1 MTKSDNECV
10 FKSICITKPTHKHC
24 LKVNIN
30 GNLSNSSLFIS
41 EIYLYDTKWKHIIQ
55 HHKHLSSEFCL
66 DEMIP
71 YQKRIVCIA
80 KVTIYDNMFN
90 EIDIRSLKNAFSI
103 ACRGE
108 SKHIKTRSLL
118 QTQANSNNLCEYYLV
133 GPTTITHNHSVGI
146 IPITDTIEISFNLRV
161 EPDWSCIRTGYTTVD
176 YATLFDNYCHILK
189 ISDNING
196 HRLPLIFLDC
206 TSGGLFTIYADT
218 LNDSYIEYQDPHL
231 LTTINDGNCHYFYFK
246 FSPNERI
253 FVYDDIVYQN
263 ITNGSYNSSKYFGNQ
278 ASIFLSDSDDNII
291 PGNITNLCINTQ
303 QINDKIYSNPP
314 ICPSFNINECA
325 NSTLNNCHQNATCT
339 DTLTGYTCSCNNEL
353 VGDGTTCKNVSELI
367 SECTTETY
375 DNTNKSI
382 VWIKVISC
390 TEGPYDLSTY
400 TYYEEKKFISG
411 LLETAISIKFVPPNS
426 LFNDN
431 YNDFALIAK
440 PDSNAIFALNHKRE
454 LSWTLDTDTMKF
466 ANYSDADNWIGS
478 NTAKNRLMNG
488 CRDSEFPRSFFNTI
502 YQACFNGAG
511 VHIWPDQR
519 ACMWDWYDYLGID
532 IEIYLG
538 FELNSCEHSFNCNA
552 NAIPHRA
559 KNGFKCVCNT
569 GYVGNGVICEPIK
582 ICIDGCRYLDFDGI
596 YIWSHFDQSLNASI
610 YNCTSCVREFG
621 PYLLSWHNEVNET
634 VWAISTEIN
643 VTWHSIYAICTIVN
657 SEIPCESGW
666 FVWWN
671 DEFVSDDDFSAKLC
685 DPIDY
690 CANSTLNNCNENAK
704 CISTMTGVE
713 CVCNDGFVGN
723 GITMCTEYISELS
736 CDGIEYVISDNS
748 SFRTESFPAG
758 VCYTENGITSV
769 KWICNA
775 DGSDIL
781 GTVYHTLNCS
791 GEPAEY
797 VSGLSWA
804 HLNNYQYTLICCG
817 RPCEYAKVKAT
828 HGEYCTF
835 DMKDVINGVYDI
847 DVILIQNYCQNE
859 AGISSKWND
868 CREKSGLTGES
879 YSEQGCLSINYKFE
893 QHIWGFGCHDEIW
906 ISKYIGL
913 DLKVEYEYECG
924 IAEQQYIYPL
934 ITCPTSSPSIS
945 PTPMPTYTP
954 IAIDKINASL
964 VIMDMFGNDSMKNW
978 YEAEKICQDIFGTNL
993 AVVTDMNQLLQFT
1006 YEKTYHK
1013 EKIWIGLHDHFEQGV
1028 WTWIDG
1034 TTCNSNDEK
1043 CVESNYW
1050 GINNFSN
1057 TTEFFH
1063 CAYIYNNLI
1072 YYGDCRDELFFLCA
1086 VPNGRNGKCH
1096 YHTDCWKLAECCDTS
1111 VVYDDLPFVFDDGI
1125 SIIPERLASPP
1136 IAYWNSTLYV
1146 IGQHNINYQTFDIKS
1161 QEKAPWSYMP
1171 YQNESS
1177 LTMFWYGM
1185 TSQQMAQYES
1195 SLYLWVDFCIECITS
1210 QDDFY
1215 RLIHVNLTEKT
1226 VSVLSET
1233 ANQLWEWSG
1242 ATDNCI
1248 VTDGKYV
1255 YVIKR
1260 SEIQIFDINNSIWS
1274 VIKDNI
1280 DVIQLLEW
1288 PACAITI
1295 DHKNIY
1301 IFGGDLVDNYG
1312 DGISVISVNYKVIK
1326 YNIIKQN
1333 AIHLNSRIILR

>member
-339 DTLTGYTCSCNNEL
+339 DTLTGYTCSCNNDL
-353 VGDGTTCKNVSELI
+353 VGDGTNCKNVSELI

-390 TEGPYDLSTY
+390 TEGTGDSIFTY
-400 TYYEEKKFISG
+400 HEERNFI
-411 LLETAISIKFVPPNS
+411 LALMKNAISIKFVPHGSVLNQ
-426 LFNDN
+426 NYDN
-431 YNDFALIAK
+431 VAVIAK
-440 PDSNAIFALNHKRE
+440 PGTNPILALNYQRE
-454 LSWTLDTDTMKF
+454 LSFTLSNDTLKF
-466 ANYSDADNWIGS
+466 STYSNSDNWIGS
-478 NTAKNRLMNG
+478 NQAKNRLENG
-488 CRDSEFPRSFFNTI
+488 CHENSYFPRSFFNMI
-502 YQACFNGAG
+502 YHACGNAVGI
-511 VHIWPDQR
+511 HIWPYAR
-519 ACMWDWYDYLGID
+519 TCRWEWSVSLGID
-532 IEIYLG
+532 IEIHLG
-538 FELNSCEHSFNCNA
+538 YEINSCENYCSKYA
-552 NAIPHRA
+552 NSKSG
-559 KNGFKCVCNT
+559 KNGSICVCNQ
-569 GYVGNGVICEPIK
+569 GYVGNGFECEPIN
-582 ICIDGCRYLDFDGI
+582 ICINGSRFVGVNGMYK
-596 YIWSHFDQSLNASI
+596 WSHFSQSLNAGI
-610 YNCTSCVREFG
+610 YHCASCLGEQG
-621 PYLLSWHNEVNET
+621 PYLFSIQQVDSIFWGLTTELNET
-634 VWAISTEIN
+634 SYLYATFTFCFMQNSSYPCASGWVDDDNLSTE
-643 VTWHSIYAICTIVN
+643 
-657 SEIPCESGW
+657 
-666 FVWWN
+666 
-671 DEFVSDDDFSAKLC
+671 LC
-685 DPIDY
+685 ADH
-690 CANSTLNNCNENAK
+690 CANSTLNNCDENAK
-704 CISTMTGVE
+704 CIPTTAGLE
-713 CVCNDGFVGN
+713 CVCNNGFFGDGVTCKRG
-723 GITMCTEYISELS
+723 YISQLS
-736 CDGIEYVISDNS
+736 CDGIEFIIGDNN
-748 SFRTESFPAG
+748 SFSVDVFPAG
-758 VCYTENGITSV
+758 VCYTNNGDTSLQ
-769 KWICNA
+769 WTCLE
-775 DGSDIL
+775 DGSDIIQSVYDTVNCL
-781 GTVYHTLNCS
+781 GDPIEQYS
-791 GEPAEY
+791 G
-797 VSGLSWA
+797 VSFA
-804 HLNNYQYTLICCG
+804 QINNHQYNVVCCG
-817 RPCEYAKVKAT
+817 KPCQYAKAKST
-828 HGEYCTF
+828 HGLQCTSNA
-835 DMKDVINGVYDI
+835 KDVINGKYDQDI
-847 DVILIQNYCQNE
+847 LLIQHYCRNKL
-859 AGISSKWND
+859 GTSSRWTG
-868 CREKSGLTGES
+868 CREQSGLTGEF
-879 YSEQGCLSINYKFE
+879 YSALGCIPTDYDFE
-893 QHIWGFGCHDEIW
+893 QHIWGYGCRDEIFAPH
-906 ISKYIGL
+906 IG
-913 DLKVEYEYECG
+913 LKVEYEYECG
-924 IAEQQYIYPL
+924 IAEQQYVYPS
-934 ITCPTSSPSIS
+934 ITCPTSSPTVS
-945 PTPMPTYTP
+945 PTPIPSYTP
-954 IAIDKINASL
+954 IAINTINGSVML
-964 VIMDMFGNDSMKNW
+964 MDMFGVKNW
-978 YEAEKICQDIFGTNL
+978 YEAEKRCEDVFGTNL
-993 AVVTDMNQLLQFT
+993 ATIKDINTVLQVINQRAYQQ
-1006 YEKTYHK
+1006 
-1013 EKIWIGLHDHFEQGV
+1013 EKIWIGLHDHFQEDV
-1028 WTWIDG
+1028 WTYIDG
-1034 TTCNSNDEK
+1034 SQCNTKDTR
-1043 CVESNYW
+1043 CVETNLW
-1050 GINNFSN
+1050 GTANFSKR
-1057 TTEFFH
+1057 TEFFH